1 MTYNNAT
8 QYQSPTP
15 EKAGRQLR
23 WWHIVLSML
32 AGAII
37 ATVSIVAIAF
47 AIPEESVEEGS
58 ASEVGGGNA
67 AASQYLSDK
76 GINIEPELVGRIST
90 VVCDGMDSGN
100 TGSQLIDAVQQT
112 MDGINYMNASELVAA
127 STVYTCPEH
136 IGKLAR

>member
-90 VVCDGMDSGN
+90 IVCDGMDSGN

>member
-58 ASEVGGGNA
+58 TSEVGGGNA

-90 VVCDGMDSGN
+90 IVCDGMDSGN

-127 STVYTCPEH
+127 SMVYTCPEH

>member
-1 MTYNNAT
+1 MTYNDAI

-15 EKAGRQLR
+15 EKAGRKLR
-23 WWHIVLSML
+23 WWHIALSML

-90 VVCDGMDSGN
+90 IVCDGMDSGN

>member
-1 MTYNNAT
+1 MTYNNAPQT
-8 QYQSPTP
+8 QIPPS

-47 AIPEESVEEGS
+47 AIPEESIEEGS
-58 ASEVGGGNA
+58 PSGVGGGNT

-90 VVCDGMDSGN
+90 IVCDGMDSGN

-112 MDGINYMNASELVAA
+112 MDGINYINASELVAA